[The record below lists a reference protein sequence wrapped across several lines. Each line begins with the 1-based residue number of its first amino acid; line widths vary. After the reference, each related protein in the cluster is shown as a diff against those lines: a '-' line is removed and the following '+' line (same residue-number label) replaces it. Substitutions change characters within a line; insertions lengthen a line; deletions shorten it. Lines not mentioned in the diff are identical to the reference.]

1 MYLKFLL
8 LFISSLLI
16 GIVVSQPFKHNSNV
30 TRLTN
35 RQLFDISQFK
45 FNLTETGPSQIGPG
59 GKQNQLHLVKQKKM
73 KFL

>member
-8 LFISSLLI
+8 SSLLI

-35 RQLFDISQFK
+35 RQLFNKTQFK
-45 FNLTETGPSQIGPG
+45 FNLNEMGPSQIGPG